1 MRLNEDDY
9 FEYCLLMSEIREEET
24 KKRSIKPTKQEMID
38 LKLWDYFCELRF
50 GHPVDNDDYWPY
62 EKFEL
67 SYNEALELN
76 LID

>member
-1 MRLNEDDY
+1 
-9 FEYCLLMSEIREEET
+9 MSEIREEEVLKKIIKLT
-24 KKRSIKPTKQEMID
+24 KKEMID

-50 GHPVDNDDYWPY
+50 GRPVDDDYWPY

-67 SYNEALELN
+67 SYSEALELD